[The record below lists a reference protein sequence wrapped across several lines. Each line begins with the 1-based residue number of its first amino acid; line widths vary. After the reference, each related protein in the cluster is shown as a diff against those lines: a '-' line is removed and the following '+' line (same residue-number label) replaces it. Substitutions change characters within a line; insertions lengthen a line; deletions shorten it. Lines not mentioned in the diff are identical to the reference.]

1 MKYEF
6 GRNLRD
12 TLRLLDESKSE
23 KNTRR
28 QNITGCCF
36 SLVVLA
42 KSCQPHEAKHA
53 ETDRS
58 VSACVADLHARAR
71 KAAEGAWVYGE
82 EWSTANVRM

>member
-1 MKYEF
+1 M
-6 GRNLRD
+6 
-12 TLRLLDESKSE
+12 
-23 KNTRR
+23 
-28 QNITGCCF
+28 
-36 SLVVLA
+36 VLA

-82 EWSTANVRM
+82 EWSTANVCKFYIESDIENPEK